1 MNKTDTR
8 CITSSNFRSVY
19 SGSIMAFG
27 LSLLVERTG
36 FIKKG
41 FCMKPFK
48 IYELVAELKSQKP

>member
-1 MNKTDTR
+1 
-8 CITSSNFRSVY
+8 
-19 SGSIMAFG
+19 MAFG